1 MAAIITR
8 RQFLAAVAGLAAAGT
23 SLGGYA
29 FAIEPYRLL
38 FPRYRLTPAGWPA
51 GLKLK
56 IAAIA
61 DLHACQPWMTANRVR
76 SIVHATNAQKPDIV
90 VLLGDFVAT
99 HRFVSSAEDKLAWA
113 SALADL
119 EAPLGVHAVQ
129 GNHDWWEDDFVQLH
143 RRGPTPVA
151 AALDAVG
158 IPLYENRAVRLEKD
172 GHAFWLAGLGDQ
184 WAFYRN
190 RSLER
195 FPDRF
200 GYQGVDDVD
209 ATLGQ
214 VTDQAPVLMMAH
226 EPDIFAKMPKR
237 VSLTLSGH
245 THGGQ
250 IQFLGYAPVVPS
262 RYGRRYIYG
271 HVRENDRDLI
281 VSGGLGCSGM
291 PLRFGR
297 PPEVPLIELG

>member
-129 GNHDWWEDDFVQLH
+129 GNHDWWEDDLSSC
-143 RRGPTPVA
+143 TA
-151 AALDAVG
+151 A
-158 IPLYENRAVRLEKD
+158 
-172 GHAFWLAGLGDQ
+172 
-184 WAFYRN
+184 
-190 RSLER
+190 
-195 FPDRF
+195 
-200 GYQGVDDVD
+200 
-209 ATLGQ
+209 
-214 VTDQAPVLMMAH
+214 
-226 EPDIFAKMPKR
+226 
-237 VSLTLSGH
+237 
-245 THGGQ
+245 
-250 IQFLGYAPVVPS
+250 
-262 RYGRRYIYG
+262 GRRLLPPLWMLSAYHFTKIG
-271 HVRENDRDLI
+271 PCVWKKTATR
-281 VSGGLGCSGM
+281 SGL
-291 PLRFGR
+291 PD
-297 PPEVPLIELG
+297 